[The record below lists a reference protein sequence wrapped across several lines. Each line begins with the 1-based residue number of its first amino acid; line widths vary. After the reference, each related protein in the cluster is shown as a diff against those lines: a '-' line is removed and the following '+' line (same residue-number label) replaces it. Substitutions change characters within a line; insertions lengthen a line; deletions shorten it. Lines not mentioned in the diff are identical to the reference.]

1 MEPSLQGT
9 PIRRDRRAVSVGA
22 SADLLKPPERGRT
35 SFVAAPVLAYSLA
48 VGGIMDEKRIER
60 GVREILAG
68 IGEGRL
74 NAEVLA
80 NTPRRV
86 AAMYAEF
93 FEAIE
98 EDPADALA
106 VVYQE
111 AYEEMIVMKD
121 IPFFSICEHHLLPFI
136 GKADVVY
143 VPKEGRIVGASKL
156 ARVVDVAAGRPQLQE
171 RLTSQIAD
179 ALVKRLDPHG
189 VLVRIEA
196 SHLCMTLRGVKKP
209 GATMVT
215 SAIRGRFYK
224 DEASR
229 AEAFALIA

>member
-1 MEPSLQGT
+1 ME
-9 PIRRDRRAVSVGA
+9 RRSATSSCEREKDGVSQRDILPGA
-22 SADLLKPPERGRT
+22 AEG
-35 SFVAAPVLAYSLA
+35 A
-48 VGGIMDEKRIER
+48 IMDEKRIER

-68 IGEGRL
+68 IGEDVL

-93 FEAIE
+93 FAAAGQN
-98 EDPADALA
+98 PADALG
-106 VVYQE
+106 VVYEE

-121 IPFFSICEHHLLPFI
+121 IPFFSICEHHLLPFV

-143 VPKEGRIVGASKL
+143 VPKNGRIVGASKL
-156 ARVVDVAAGRPQLQE
+156 ARVVDIAAGKPQLQE

-179 ALVKRLDPHG
+179 ALVERLDPHG

-196 SHLCMTLRGVKKP
+196 SHLCMTLRGVKKA
-209 GATMVT
+209 GAIMVT
-215 SAIRGRFYK
+215 SAIRGRFYR

-229 AEAFALIA
+229 AEAFALIG

>member
-1 MEPSLQGT
+1 
-9 PIRRDRRAVSVGA
+9 
-22 SADLLKPPERGRT
+22 
-35 SFVAAPVLAYSLA
+35 
-48 VGGIMDEKRIER
+48 MDEKRIER
-60 GVREILAG
+60 GVREVLAG
-68 IGEGRL
+68 IGEGHL

-86 AAMYAEF
+86 AAMVAEF
-93 FEAIE
+93 FAAMDS
-98 EDPADALA
+98 DPADALA

-179 ALVKRLDPHG
+179 ALVERLDPHG

-224 DEASR
+224 DEAAR

>member
-1 MEPSLQGT
+1 
-9 PIRRDRRAVSVGA
+9 
-22 SADLLKPPERGRT
+22 
-35 SFVAAPVLAYSLA
+35 
-48 VGGIMDEKRIER
+48 MDQQRIER

-68 IGEGRL
+68 IGEERL

-93 FEAIE
+93 FAALDQ
-98 EDPADALA
+98 DPADALG
-106 VVYQE
+106 VVYE
-111 AYEEMIVMKD
+111 EHYEEMIVMRD
-121 IPFFSICEHHLLPFI
+121 IPFFSICEHHFLPFV

-143 VPKEGRIVGASKL
+143 VPKSGRIVGASKL
-156 ARVVDVAAGRPQLQE
+156 ARVVDIAAGRPQLQE

-179 ALVKRLDPHG
+179 AVVQRLDPYG
-189 VLVRIEA
+189 VLVRVEA

-224 DEASR
+224 DEAAR
-229 AEAFALIA
+229 AEAFSLLA

>member
-1 MEPSLQGT
+1 
-9 PIRRDRRAVSVGA
+9 
-22 SADLLKPPERGRT
+22 
-35 SFVAAPVLAYSLA
+35 
-48 VGGIMDEKRIER
+48 MDEKRIER
-60 GVREILAG
+60 GVREVLAG

-93 FEAIE
+93 FAAME

-121 IPFFSICEHHLLPFI
+121 IPFFSICEHHLLPFV